1 MVFPTSKKTVL
12 YSVFFIVV
20 LIIACTLRIPELD
33 RRPMHTDEAVQAV
46 KFGMLLKDNFYQYD
60 RTEYH
65 GPTLYYL
72 TLIPARLESAADLT
86 EIDESTLRIVPAF
99 SGIMLIVLLLL
110 LVNDLGWPV
119 VTAAGLLTAL
129 SPAMAF
135 YSRYYIQETLLVFF
149 TFAAIVCGY
158 RYLKRRRIV
167 WAVLAGICFGLSHA
181 TKETFIIAA
190 GAMACAL
197 VLLFLTG
204 NEDTV
209 PRRFSLRNVNYRHIS
224 VAVVAA
230 LVVSALLYSSFFTN
244 PAGIRDSY
252 LTYTD
257 YMSKAALN
265 EIHAHPWYYYFKLLI
280 FPGDLSRPVWSEFF
294 IVLLAAAGAMTV
306 FLKKGAAGVDFI
318 FLRFIAFYTLI
329 MVAVYS
335 VIPYKTPW
343 IMLGFFHGLILLAGA
358 GMTVLLRAGSRKTV
372 RIPVLLLIVAGCA
385 HLITQSYL
393 ANYRYYA
400 VPANPYVYAHTSD
413 DVYQVINRI
422 EDVAAV
428 HPDGK
433 KMYIEVICPE
443 HDYWPLPWYLRS
455 YPNTG
460 WWEKVNMDVPAA
472 PVIIASPEAEPDL
485 LKKLYDLPVPGKRD
499 LYVPL
504 FDTYTELRPA
514 VELRGYIIKDLW
526 DAYRLEKN

>member
-158 RYLKRRRIV
+158 RYVKRKHIV
-167 WAVLAGICFGLSHA
+167 WAALTGICFGLSHA

-190 GAMACAL
+190 
-197 VLLFLTG
+197 
-204 NEDTV
+204 
-209 PRRFSLRNVNYRHIS
+209 
-224 VAVVAA
+224 
-230 LVVSALLYSSFFTN
+230 
-244 PAGIRDSY
+244 
-252 LTYTD
+252 
-257 YMSKAALN
+257 
-265 EIHAHPWYYYFKLLI
+265 
-280 FPGDLSRPVWSEFF
+280 
-294 IVLLAAAGAMTV
+294 
-306 FLKKGAAGVDFI
+306 
-318 FLRFIAFYTLI
+318 
-329 MVAVYS
+329 
-335 VIPYKTPW
+335 
-343 IMLGFFHGLILLAGA
+343 
-358 GMTVLLRAGSRKTV
+358 
-372 RIPVLLLIVAGCA
+372 
-385 HLITQSYL
+385 
-393 ANYRYYA
+393 
-400 VPANPYVYAHTSD
+400 
-413 DVYQVINRI
+413 
-422 EDVAAV
+422 
-428 HPDGK
+428 
-433 KMYIEVICPE
+433 
-443 HDYWPLPWYLRS
+443 
-455 YPNTG
+455 
-460 WWEKVNMDVPAA
+460 
-472 PVIIASPEAEPDL
+472 
-485 LKKLYDLPVPGKRD
+485 
-499 LYVPL
+499 
-504 FDTYTELRPA
+504 
-514 VELRGYIIKDLW
+514 
-526 DAYRLEKN
+526 